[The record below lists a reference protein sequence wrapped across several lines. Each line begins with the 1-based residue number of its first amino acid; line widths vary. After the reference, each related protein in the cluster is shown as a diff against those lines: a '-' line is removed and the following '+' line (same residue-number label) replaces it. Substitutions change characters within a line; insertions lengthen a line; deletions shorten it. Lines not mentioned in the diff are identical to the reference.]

1 MPSPDEFEE
10 AEIQEE
16 IQEFISFEQQ
26 VSIEVADVTKMNPK
40 DYANYVSQEFPNI
53 AQSNT
58 RPHNGDGL
66 LDLYDELR
74 MGERKPIV
82 LEVEPEA

>member
-10 AEIQEE
+10 AEIHEDV
-16 IQEFISFEQQ
+16 QEFILFEQQ
-26 VSIEVADVTKMNPK
+26 VSIEVADVAKMNPK

-53 AQSNT
+53 EQSNT
-58 RPHNGDGL
+58 RPHNSEGL
-66 LDLYDELR
+66 VDLYDELR
-74 MGERKPIV
+74 MSERKPIV